1 MEGFVLE
8 GGLQGLQRVGVANGL
23 KVSEFDPNGR
33 IADNYWR
40 VLEEER
46 VKTVGGVD
54 Q

>member
-1 MEGFVLE
+1 MEGFVCRR
-8 GGLQGLQRVGVANGL
+8 RVGSANGL
-23 KVSEFDPNGR
+23 KVSKFDPNGR

-46 VKTVGGVD
+46 VKTVSGVY